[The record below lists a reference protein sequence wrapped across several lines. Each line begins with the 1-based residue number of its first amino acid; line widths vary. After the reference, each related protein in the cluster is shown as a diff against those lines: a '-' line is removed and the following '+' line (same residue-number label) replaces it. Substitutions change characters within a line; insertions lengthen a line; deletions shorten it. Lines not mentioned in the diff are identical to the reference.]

1 MILGI
6 LLGICYKQYARLNT
20 DPFAALLNR
29 IFSLQSHTFWGIDLL
44 AHEGKLTFNIDW
56 ICKEI
61 LAGISGVSSTNADY
75 GIGRV
80 MYLVTKSTYAYD
92 MLRSGVLFA
101 GSFLTVS
108 LSYAGYI
115 FTFIYSFIMGYFVA
129 SVCAIFYTYLN
140 GKDSVMLF
148 LCFVLYR
155 RMYEYFRVGSL
166 SIIMSWKMII
176 LFVLIFGVTKVSL
189 KNRA

>member
-44 AHEGKLTFNIDW
+44 AQKGKLSFDFDW
-56 ICKEI
+56 ICKEV
-61 LAGISGVSSTNADY
+61 LAGISGTSLTNGDF

-92 MLRSGVLFA
+92 MLRSGVQFA

-115 FTFIYSFIMGYFVA
+115 ATFAY
-129 SVCAIFYTYLN
+129 
-140 GKDSVMLF
+140 
-148 LCFVLYR
+148 
-155 RMYEYFRVGSL
+155 SL
-166 SIIMSWKMII
+166 SLDI
-176 LFVLIFGVTKVSL
+176 LLQVYVQFFIPI
-189 KNRA
+189 